1 MLILSQESQKLIKT
15 DRAGN
20 VLAMFSLAGIVNAE
34 GVTMDRDGNI
44 YIVDDNDATSQP
56 RLLVLSAVP
65 LPGAAWLLGS
75 GLIGDVGAQEARN

>member
-1 MLILSQESQKLIKT
+1 
-15 DRAGN
+15 
-20 VLAMFSLAGIVNAE
+20 MFSLAVIVNAE

-44 YIVDDNDATSQP
+44 YLVDDNDAASQP

-75 GLIGDVGAQEARN
+75 GLIGFATWVRRKLGTDCHRNAALERVV